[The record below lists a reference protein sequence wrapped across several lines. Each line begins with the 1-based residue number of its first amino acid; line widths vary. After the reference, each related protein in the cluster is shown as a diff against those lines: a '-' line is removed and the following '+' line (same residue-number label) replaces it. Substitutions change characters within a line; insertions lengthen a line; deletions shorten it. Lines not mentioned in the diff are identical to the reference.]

1 MDQKQ
6 WEERLD
12 RAADRVSRAVTE
24 GVHVLEDAYVKGK
37 DTLRE
42 ELNERRA
49 TPDPASGVTPGAT
62 PGVASTQPSFTAEP
76 RRATRGS
83 PRLGLMLVG
92 LGIVWLLNSL
102 GILDQPVFPILL
114 IVLGVYFIARSK

>member
-12 RAADRVSRAVTE
+12 RAADRVSHAVSE
-24 GVHVLEDAYVKGK
+24 GVHVLEDAYAKGK
-37 DTLRE
+37 ETLKE
-42 ELNERRA
+42 EMDART
-49 TPDPASGVTPGAT
+49 TPPGAT
-62 PGVASTQPSFTAEP
+62 GASPGATITPDTKPASK
-76 RRATRGS
+76 GS

-92 LGIVWLLNSL
+92 LGLVWLLHSL